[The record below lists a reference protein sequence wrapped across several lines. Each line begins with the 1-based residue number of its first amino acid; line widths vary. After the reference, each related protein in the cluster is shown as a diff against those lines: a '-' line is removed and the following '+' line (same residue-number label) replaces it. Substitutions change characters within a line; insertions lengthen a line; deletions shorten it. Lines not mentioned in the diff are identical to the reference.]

1 LSTQHN
7 GWGEV
12 VPSEEQALQQGK
24 RAGVACMATS
34 WFETYKKNV
43 LAFIKETGMQGLE
56 TDGQYEGYACAD
68 ESGDHHHNG
77 IHGSFSRQ
85 IQSTLDFNKELKG
98 LGVYQTGADAYAFS
112 GANKW
117 NHADTDAFGHLP
129 FWPRATVGRM
139 YIYDSTMN
147 RVPASGQ
154 IGVNDLARSSQ
165 ACGPPGST
173 ERVACFD
180 WVCTLVMN
188 VSMSPALQKL
198 SFS

>member
-1 LSTQHN
+1 
-7 GWGEV
+7 
-12 VPSEEQALQQGK
+12 
-24 RAGVACMATS
+24 MATS

-77 IHGSFSRQ
+77 LHGSFSRQ
-85 IQSTLDFNKELKG
+85 IQSTLDFNKALKG

-117 NHADTDAFGHLP
+117 NHADTDAFGRLP

-154 IGVNDLARSSQ
+154 IGVNDLASSSQ
-165 ACGPPGST
+165 ACGAPGSSA
-173 ERVACFD
+173 RVACFD
-180 WVCTLVMN
+180 WVRMPCPDRTW
-188 VSMSPALQKL
+188 PGAALMCVRAGAGEWIRHGNNSVL
-198 SFS
+198 SLCDVVAHH

>member
-1 LSTQHN
+1 M
-7 GWGEV
+7 
-12 VPSEEQALQQGK
+12 QQGK